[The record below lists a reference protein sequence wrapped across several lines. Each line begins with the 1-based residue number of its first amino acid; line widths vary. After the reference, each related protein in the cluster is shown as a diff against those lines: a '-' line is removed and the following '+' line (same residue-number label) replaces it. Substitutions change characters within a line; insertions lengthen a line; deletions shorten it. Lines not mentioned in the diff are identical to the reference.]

1 MKVEHEL
8 LLRAT
13 QPERFAQLEE
23 AGDLDALTVMR
34 ENMVFFHVRAAE
46 ILASLM
52 AWPLGEDA
60 NADQLAGMKDF
71 AGIVRCR
78 ELAQQCARDLARY
91 THPPMAPIAPGALQG
106 PGNARQ
112 LNASPRPRRSVTRSS
127 ASRTDCRQSH
137 VNACDVGVEVWVAA
151 LHPAKPTRFRA
162 SVADGSSA

>member
-34 ENMVFFHVRAAE
+34 ENMVLFHVRAAE

-52 AWPLGEDA
+52 ALPLGEDA
-60 NADQLAGMKDF
+60 NADQLAGVKDF
-71 AGIVRCR
+71 AGVIKMR

-91 THPPMAPIAPGALQG
+91 THAPMAAKPPATLQ
-106 PGNARQ
+106 R
-112 LNASPRPRRSVTRSS
+112 
-127 ASRTDCRQSH
+127 RQSTTLERIPTPKA
-137 VNACDVGVEVWVAA
+137 VSDAFARIAA
-151 LHPAKPTRFRA
+151 GLPPEPRKRL
-162 SVADGSSA
+162 

>member
-52 AWPLGEDA
+52 ALPLGEDA
-60 NADQLAGMKDF
+60 NADQLAGIQGLGRHVQMPR
-71 AGIVRCR
+71 AGPAMRPR
-78 ELAQQCARDLARY
+78 L
-91 THPPMAPIAPGALQG
+91 GALHARPDGPKARVQRGKHQPEQAARARTHAQG
-106 PGNARQ
+106 GPDAFARIAAG
-112 LNASPRPRRSVTRSS
+112 LPPEPRKR
-127 ASRTDCRQSH
+127 
-137 VNACDVGVEVWVAA
+137 
-151 LHPAKPTRFRA
+151 L
-162 SVADGSSA
+162 

>member
-52 AWPLGEDA
+52 ALPLGEDA
-60 NADQLAGMKDF
+60 NADQLQA
-71 AGIVRCR
+71 
-78 ELAQQCARDLARY
+78 
-91 THPPMAPIAPGALQG
+91 
-106 PGNARQ
+106 
-112 LNASPRPRRSVTRSS
+112 
-127 ASRTDCRQSH
+127 
-137 VNACDVGVEVWVAA
+137 
-151 LHPAKPTRFRA
+151 
-162 SVADGSSA
+162 